1 MIFMA
6 SCVSS
11 IPWHLHL
18 EIIRAWH
25 DQQGT
30 HAVINEEFWRRAHF
44 QKLNIKTNCVVY
56 ARVRFRKLNRTVSFD
71 HKIRYDLNGTECI
84 LCIEV
89 LIMCTLFYIY
99 FQIPNLYK
107 KWGIKIYDFP
117 MISFSSVIVYVSH
130 IYYCKVFVIFSVLGE
145 ACFFSILLIMVAE
158 DEVSEYFNKV
168 NIWAQVRCLWYSGAI
183 MLILNSF
190 VFKL

>member
-44 QKLNIKTNCVVY
+44 QKLNIKTSCVVY

-71 HKIRYDLNGTECI
+71 HKIRYDFNGTECI

-117 MISFSSVIVYVSH
+117 MISFSSVIVCVAY
-130 IYYCKVFVIFSVLGE
+130 
-145 ACFFSILLIMVAE
+145 ILLQ
-158 DEVSEYFNKV
+158 SFC
-168 NIWAQVRCLWYSGAI
+168 NIQRIGRSLFFQYTIDNGCRRR
-183 MLILNSF
+183 SF
-190 VFKL
+190 WIFQ